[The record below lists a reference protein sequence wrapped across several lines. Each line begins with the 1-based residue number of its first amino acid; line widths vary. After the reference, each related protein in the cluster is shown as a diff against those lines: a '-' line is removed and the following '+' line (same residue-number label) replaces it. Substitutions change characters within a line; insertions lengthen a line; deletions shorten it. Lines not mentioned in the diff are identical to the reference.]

1 MSDDDRFK
9 SNPDRD
15 SASGS
20 DTLSL
25 YYFKPCPYC
34 FRVLRALKKLGVEFE
49 KRDIHADPRYQA
61 DLIAARGRKTVPVLR
76 INSSDG
82 EERWL
87 PESRDIVRYLKS
99 TYG

>member
-1 MSDDDRFK
+1 MTSTMQDKDRSD
-9 SNPDRD
+9 
-15 SASGS
+15 S

-25 YYFKPCPYC
+25 YYFKTCPYC
-34 FRVLRALKKLGVEFE
+34 FRVLRVLKKLGVKVE
-49 KRDIHADPRYQA
+49 KRDIHADSRHQA

-87 PESRDIVRYLKS
+87 PESRDIINYLKS